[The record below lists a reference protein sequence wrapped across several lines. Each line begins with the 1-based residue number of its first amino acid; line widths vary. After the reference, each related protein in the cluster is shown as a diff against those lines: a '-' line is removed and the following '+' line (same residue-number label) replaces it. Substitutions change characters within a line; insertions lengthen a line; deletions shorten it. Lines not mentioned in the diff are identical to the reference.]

1 MKFNKALQNVLEELD
16 QDVKDAWGD
25 IVPHLD
31 PPIYYVY
38 FCIFSRGLADITNE
52 ITIKA
57 IDIEK
62 ALNKVYDMA
71 IEDMEEDFRLNNLKP
86 NKYNY
91 EWFEMRP
98 ISDSVG
104 IVITGEETGAVIS
117 NRKLNIDEIEEIL
130 YNEQ

>member
-1 MKFNKALQNVLEELD
+1 MKFNKTLESILEELD

-25 IVPHLD
+25 IIPHLD

-57 IDIEK
+57 IDMEK

-86 NKYNY
+86 DKYDY
-91 EWFEMRP
+91 EWYEMRP
-98 ISDSVG
+98 INDSVG

-117 NRKLNIDEIEEIL
+117 NRELNIDEIEEIL